1 MIEDRLRR
9 QLDFIVEIDK
19 LKQVLRRTLTIDDDR
34 NENDAEHSWH
44 LAAMAVLLAEHVTGE
59 PVDVS
64 RVVRMVLVHDIVEI
78 DAGDTYCYSDAD
90 PAEKLE
96 RETRAAERLFE
107 MLPPDQAAG
116 IRELWDEFEAR
127 ATPEASYANALDRL
141 QPLLLNYHTDGKT
154 WLKHGVKRS
163 QVLERARPIK
173 ESIPALWEFVEELVD
188 AAVRRGILGA

>member
-1 MIEDRLRR
+1 MIGERLKR
-9 QLDFIVEIDK
+9 QLDFIIEIDK
-19 LKQVLRRTLTIDDDR
+19 LKHVLRRTLTIDDDR
-34 NENDAEHSWH
+34 HENDAEHSWH
-44 LAAMAVLLAEHVTGE
+44 LATMAVLLAEHATGE

-96 RETRAAERLFE
+96 RETRAALRLFE
-107 MLPPDQAAG
+107 LLPADQTVEVRA
-116 IRELWDEFEAR
+116 LWDEFEGR
-127 ATPEASYANALDRL
+127 TTPEARYANALDRL

-154 WLKHGVKRS
+154 WLKHGVTRA

-173 ESIPALWEFVEELVD
+173 ESIPALWEVVEDLVER
-188 AAVRRGILGA
+188 AVRNGILGA

>member
-1 MIEDRLRR
+1 MIADRLKL

-19 LKQVLRRTLTIDDDR
+19 LKQVLRRTLTINEDR

-44 LAAMAVLLAEHVTGE
+44 LAAMAVILAEHVTGD

-78 DAGDTYCYSDAD
+78 DAGDTYCYSGAD

-96 RETRAAERLFE
+96 REMRAADRLFN
-107 MLPPDQAAG
+107 MLPAGQADEVRA
-116 IRELWDEFEAR
+116 LWDEFEAR
-127 ATPEASYANALDRL
+127 ATPEARYANALDRL

-154 WLKHGVKRS
+154 WLKHGVTRD

-173 ESIPALWEFVEELVD
+173 DSIPVLWEFIEGLVD
-188 AAVRRGILGA
+188 QAVTRGILGR